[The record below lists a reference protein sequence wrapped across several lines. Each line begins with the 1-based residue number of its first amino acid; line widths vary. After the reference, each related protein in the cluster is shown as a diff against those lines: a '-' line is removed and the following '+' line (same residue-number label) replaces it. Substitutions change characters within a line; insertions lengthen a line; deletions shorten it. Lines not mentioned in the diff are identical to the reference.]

1 MAVLLPTLR
10 GWVRGWQEDASPVPL
25 ISLAKQCGRVK
36 PFRKEL
42 LFYQWMP
49 VPKTSPEFD
58 RFKDG
63 MTRLMRVPHSE
74 IQQRLAEE
82 QKVRSRKRTH
92 KGKIAAF
99 RAANGKD

>member
-1 MAVLLPTLR
+1 MA
-10 GWVRGWQEDASPVPL
+10 
-25 ISLAKQCGRVK
+25 
-36 PFRKEL
+36 
-42 LFYQWMP
+42 
-49 VPKTSPEFD
+49 KTSPEFD

-74 IQQRLAEE
+74 IQQRLDEE

>member
-1 MAVLLPTLR
+1 MT
-10 GWVRGWQEDASPVPL
+10 DHN
-25 ISLAKQCGRVK
+25 
-36 PFRKEL
+36 
-42 LFYQWMP
+42 
-49 VPKTSPEFD
+49 TSPEFD

-74 IQQRLAEE
+74 IKARLDEE

>member
-1 MAVLLPTLR
+1 
-10 GWVRGWQEDASPVPL
+10 
-25 ISLAKQCGRVK
+25 
-36 PFRKEL
+36 
-42 LFYQWMP
+42 MP
-49 VPKTSPEFD
+49 HKNPEFE

-74 IQQRLAEE
+74 IKARLDEE

-99 RAANGKD
+99 REANGKD